1 MAKSNEVKAVFTA
14 ETADMNKKLEDVKQK
29 MGTLSSEMK
38 LASASF
44 KATGN
49 ATEFYE
55 QKSKI
60 LSNQLEQAQQKT
72 RALSDKLEVAKRCYG
87 ENSSEAQRLQAQV
100 NGAKAAEMRIEAQI
114 QQCNTQLERQQ
125 AAARQD
131 ESALGQLTA
140 EISQQEGRV
149 SALANEYK
157 SAVIQFG
164 RNSTEAKQLKSQ
176 LQSANTELQ
185 QSKAKMETAENAA
198 KQFSSSLDS
207 AADGAGDLGGSLAD
221 VAGGFVITDY
231 VQDAV
236 SALGDFVGETEEFR
250 SGMNQL
256 TSTFEH
262 SGRSAESA
270 RDTYQRF
277 YGLIGEDDTAIEA
290 SQDMN
295 NLADAGADIDQWYD
309 IAAGSVAA
317 FGDALPVENLI
328 ESANETIRTGQVTGG
343 LADALNW
350 TSINC
355 DLLNQQIG
363 DVCPNAMSAF
373 SSAIADG
380 ASQEDAMNA
389 ALQASSSE
397 QERQAFLAATLSQ
410 QYSELGHSFEDMNSD
425 VIDSRNAQAELQQA
439 QADLAAELAP
449 LQTTL
454 TNLAAGGFGF
464 LAQNIG
470 IIAPVAAALAVGIG
484 GLAVVLYGSAAAA
497 QVMAAGQAV
506 LNAVM
511 AANPVGLVVVAIAAL
526 VAAIVVAYNTS
537 ETFRNIVD
545 AAFGAISSAIG
556 SAMSTAGSLVTSA
569 VSAMQGA
576 FARAQSFLATVQGV
590 FNGIV
595 NAIRNPMQTA
605 QSVVNGAINAI
616 KGFFNFR
623 ISWPHIPMPH
633 FTISPSG
640 WQVGDLLHGSIPS
653 LGVSFYAQGG
663 IMTSPTLFGFNGNN
677 AMVGGEAGD
686 EAILPVTLL
695 RDWITEAITIRE
707 SQTGGMLSAILSE
720 IGAFRREVP
729 SMISDNAPRSL
740 DIGNER
746 GVVRLI
752 GKLNRKWA

>member
-1 MAKSNEVKAVFTA
+1 MAKTNEVKAVFTA

-38 LASASF
+38 LASAAF

-72 RALSDKLEVAKRCYG
+72 GALSDKLEVAKRCYG
-87 ENSSEAQRLQAQV
+87 ENSSEVQRLQAQV

-236 SALGDFVGETEEFR
+236 SALGDFVSETEEFR

-295 NLADAGADIDQWYD
+295 NLADAGADINQWYD

-328 ESANETIRTGQVTGG
+328 ESANETIRTG
-343 LADALNW
+343 
-350 TSINC
+350 
-355 DLLNQQIG
+355 
-363 DVCPNAMSAF
+363 
-373 SSAIADG
+373 
-380 ASQEDAMNA
+380 
-389 ALQASSSE
+389 
-397 QERQAFLAATLSQ
+397 
-410 QYSELGHSFEDMNSD
+410 
-425 VIDSRNAQAELQQA
+425 
-439 QADLAAELAP
+439 
-449 LQTTL
+449 
-454 TNLAAGGFGF
+454 
-464 LAQNIG
+464 
-470 IIAPVAAALAVGIG
+470 
-484 GLAVVLYGSAAAA
+484 
-497 QVMAAGQAV
+497 
-506 LNAVM
+506 
-511 AANPVGLVVVAIAAL
+511 
-526 VAAIVVAYNTS
+526 
-537 ETFRNIVD
+537 
-545 AAFGAISSAIG
+545 
-556 SAMSTAGSLVTSA
+556 
-569 VSAMQGA
+569 
-576 FARAQSFLATVQGV
+576 
-590 FNGIV
+590 
-595 NAIRNPMQTA
+595 
-605 QSVVNGAINAI
+605 
-616 KGFFNFR
+616 
-623 ISWPHIPMPH
+623 
-633 FTISPSG
+633 
-640 WQVGDLLHGSIPS
+640 
-653 LGVSFYAQGG
+653 
-663 IMTSPTLFGFNGNN
+663 
-677 AMVGGEAGD
+677 
-686 EAILPVTLL
+686 
-695 RDWITEAITIRE
+695 
-707 SQTGGMLSAILSE
+707 
-720 IGAFRREVP
+720 
-729 SMISDNAPRSL
+729 
-740 DIGNER
+740 
-746 GVVRLI
+746 
-752 GKLNRKWA
+752 